1 MWWWKAEWEYI
12 FISLCDKGEDM
23 DTSTKCFGTK
33 EEGAMSHREG
43 GTSLQWEEKML
54 ELALCELLKFSQC

>member
-1 MWWWKAEWEYI
+1 
-12 FISLCDKGEDM
+12 M

-33 EEGAMSHREG
+33 GEGAMSHREG

-54 ELALCELLKFSQC
+54 ELGLCELLKFSQC